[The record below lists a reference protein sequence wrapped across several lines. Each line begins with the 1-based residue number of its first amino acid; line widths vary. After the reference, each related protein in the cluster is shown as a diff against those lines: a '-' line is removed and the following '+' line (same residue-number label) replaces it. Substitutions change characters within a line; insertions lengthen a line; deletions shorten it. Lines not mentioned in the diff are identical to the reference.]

1 MIDKTMANDIEI
13 YVVSHGY
20 HSGIVLP
27 RKHIKV
33 DYLINSKKLLEAKY
47 LEFGFGDMEYYM
59 SNNPSTIQGI
69 RALLWPT
76 ESVMQVVKINKD
88 LKKTF
93 PESKIYRLKI
103 TKKKLR
109 LLNEFIF
116 RSFKTQNKKKYP
128 IGKSF
133 YLDGYFYEGH
143 QDFYIFNTCN
153 TWVAKALKVSG
164 YDINP
169 YFIFTQCSL
178 ERSLLRIAEQIYG
191 SRGN

>member
-1 MIDKTMANDIEI
+1 MLSAQT
-13 YVVSHGY
+13 
-20 HSGIVLP
+20 
-27 RKHIKV
+27 
-33 DYLINSKKLLEAKY
+33 LINSKKLLDAKY
-47 LEFGFGDMEYYM
+47 LEFGFGDKEYYM

-76 ESVMQVVKINKD
+76 RSVMQVVKINKD

-103 TKKKLR
+103 TEKKLR

-128 IGKSF
+128 IGKSL

-153 TWVAKALKVSG
+153 TWVAKALKVSR

-169 YFIFTQCSL
+169 YFIFTQGSL
-178 ERSLLRIAEQIYG
+178 ERSLLGCGANKNLRTQQSCDSQKLCCFFE
-191 SRGN
+191 